1 MFTLI
6 TIVLSIGILIAA
18 VLAIQL
24 NDLVAAIV
32 SAGVVSLLASILY
45 ILLASPDV
53 AMTEA
58 SIGSGLTTVIFLYAL
73 SKINKQKEKNNKY
86 KDKHKAT
93 KNTKKVRT

>member
-6 TIVLSIGILIAA
+6 AIVLSIGILIAA

-24 NDLVAAIV
+24 KNMVAAIV
-32 SAGVVSLLASILY
+32 SAGVVSLFASILY
-45 ILLASPDV
+45 VLLASPDV

-73 SKINKQKEKNNKY
+73 SKI
-86 KDKHKAT
+86 
-93 KNTKKVRT
+93 KKIRQDEQD